1 MRRFLL
7 LSGCLAALLIA
18 ACTSGSKFPDPTG
31 KGSIQAINAI
41 STSPNIAFRVEER
54 SIGNINFKS
63 ASSKTPFDDFEY
75 NLNFDALLAGESEPT
90 RIASQLLQVVK
101 DMEYTL
107 IISGDLVAPTVT
119 LWERAVREYAEG
131 GTVLEAS
138 FGHFSPALGDVDVYF
153 ADSAIVP
160 AAGNEVG
167 TLTPG
172 GKLPPMDVQAGDY
185 VLTITTAGMPE
196 DILFTSD
203 AITMEA
209 ATTMLFIIF
218 DTDAND
224 RGPVSVRAF
233 NTETGAA
240 ATLFDPR
247 SITSCQ
253 GSCASPTVRFI
264 HALQDL
270 GAVDIYVDDPLTT
283 PTVEDQDYLGISPEK
298 LVPVGALPITYTA
311 FDNIGTIL
319 VDANI
324 SITTGIRADY
334 YVLGDAASPAS
345 VATVQ
350 DRRSVETLAKFTVVY
365 TETNHDSLDFYIVEA
380 GADIADL
387 SARYTGLTAGLDPL
401 LTQWPEGSY
410 DVYLTVTGEKTVV
423 AGPLQ
428 VDLVLG
434 DVVTAIIYDAVDT
447 ATADIVIIPDF

>member
-1 MRRFLL
+1 MRRFFL
-7 LSGCLAALLIA
+7 LSGCLAALLLA
-18 ACTSGSKFPDPTG
+18 ACTSGSGFPDPTG

-41 STSPNIAFRVEER
+41 STSPPISFFIEER
-54 SIGNINFKS
+54 ILGSLDFRS
-63 ASSKTPFDDFEY
+63 ASAKTRFDDFEY
-75 NLNFDALLAGESEPT
+75 NLNFDALLPNETTGESEII

-107 IISGDLVAPTVT
+107 IISGDLAAPTLT
-119 LWERAVREYAEG
+119 FWERAVREYAEG

-138 FGHFSPALGDVDVYF
+138 FGHFSPALGDVDIYF
-153 ADSAIVP
+153 ADAAIVP

-172 GKLPPMDVQAGDY
+172 GKLPPMDFQAGDY
-185 VLTITTAGMPE
+185 VLTITTAGMPG

-203 AITMEA
+203 AITMAA

-240 ATLFDPR
+240 ATLIDPLFP
-247 SITSCQ
+247 
-253 GSCASPTVRFI
+253 PTVRFI

-283 PTVEDQDYLGISPEK
+283 PVIEDQDYLGISSEIE
-298 LVPVGALPITYTA
+298 VPVGVLPITYTA

-319 VDANI
+319 VDEGI
-324 SITTGIRADY
+324 SMTSGVRVDY
-334 YVLGDAASPAS
+334 YVLGESASPVS
-345 VATVQ
+345 LATVP
-350 DRRSVETLAKFTVVY
+350 DRRSIETLARFTVVY
-365 TETNHDSLDFYIVEA
+365 METNHDPLDLYIVEA
-380 GADIADL
+380 AADIADL
-387 SARYTGLTAGLDPL
+387 PARFFGLSAGLEPL
-401 LTQWPEGSY
+401 LTPLPEGSY
-410 DVYLTVTGEKTVV
+410 DIYLTVTGEKTVV

-447 ATADIVIIPDF
+447 ATADIVVIPDF

>member
-7 LSGCLAALLIA
+7 LSACLAALLLS

-41 STSPNIAFRVEER
+41 STSPTITFLIEER
-54 SIGNINFKS
+54 RNGNLDFTT
-63 ASSKTPFDDFEY
+63 SSPKTRFDDFEY
-75 NLNFDALLAGESEPT
+75 NLNFDALLAGDSEPT

-101 DMEYTL
+101 DTEYTL
-107 IISGDLVAPTVT
+107 IISGDLAEPTLT
-119 LWERAVREYAEG
+119 LWERPVRVYADG

-138 FGHFSPALGDVDVYF
+138 FGHFSPALGDVDIYF
-153 ADSAIVP
+153 ADAAIVP

-172 GKLPPMDVQAGDY
+172 AKLPPMDFEAGDY
-185 VLTITTAGMPE
+185 VLTITTAGMPG

-240 ATLFDPR
+240 ATLIDPLY
-247 SITSCQ
+247 
-253 GSCASPTVRFI
+253 APTVRFI
-264 HALQDL
+264 HAIKDL
-270 GAVDIYVDDPLTT
+270 GAVDIYVDDPLTI
-283 PTVEDQDYLGISPEK
+283 PAVEDQDFRGVSAELE
-298 LVPVGALPITYTA
+298 VPVGVLPITYTA

-319 VDANI
+319 VDNDI
-324 SITTGIRADY
+324 SISPGIRADY
-334 YVLGDAASPAS
+334 YVVGDAASP
-345 VATVQ
+345 VPLATVP

-365 TETNHDSLDFYIVEA
+365 TETNHESLDFYLVEA
-380 GADIADL
+380 AADIADIP
-387 SARYTGLTAGLDPL
+387 ARYRGLTAGLDPL
-401 LTQWPEGSY
+401 VTQLPEGSY
-410 DVYLTVTGEKTVV
+410 DVYLTVTDEKTVV
-423 AGPLQ
+423 FGPLQ

-434 DVVTAIIYDAVDT
+434 DVVTAIVYDTVNP
-447 ATADIVIIPDF
+447 ATADITIIPDF

>member
-7 LSGCLAALLIA
+7 LSACLAALLLS

-54 SIGNINFKS
+54 AIGNINFKS

-107 IISGDLVAPTVT
+107 VISGDLVAPTVT
-119 LWERAVREYAEG
+119 LWERARREYAEG

-138 FGHFSPALGDVDVYF
+138 FGHFSPALGDVDIYF
-153 ADSAIVP
+153 ADAAIVP
-160 AAGNEVG
+160 AAGNEIG

-172 GKLPPMDVQAGDY
+172 AKLPPLDVQAGDY
-185 VLTITTAGMPE
+185 VLTITTAGMPG

-203 AITMEA
+203 VITMAA

-224 RGPVSVRAF
+224 RGPVSVRSF
-233 NTETGAA
+233 NTETGATTA
-240 ATLFDPR
+240 LIDPLYP
-247 SITSCQ
+247 
-253 GSCASPTVRFI
+253 PTVRFI

-270 GAVDIYVDDPLTT
+270 GAVDIYVDDPLTI
-283 PTVEDQDYLGISPEK
+283 PAVEDQDFRDVSAEIEVS
-298 LVPVGALPITYTA
+298 VGVLPITYTA

-345 VATVQ
+345 LATAR
-350 DRRSVETLAKFTVVY
+350 DRRSIETLAKFTVVY
-365 TETNHDSLDFYIVEA
+365 TETNHDALDVYIVEA
-380 GADIADL
+380 AADIADL
-387 SARYTGLTAGLDPL
+387 PARFTGLTAGLDPL
-401 LTQWPEGSY
+401 LTQLPEGSY

-434 DVVTAIIYDAVDT
+434 DVVTAIIYDAVNP
-447 ATADIVIIPDF
+447 ATADIVVIPDF

>member
-7 LSGCLAALLIA
+7 LSACLAALLLS

-41 STSPNIAFRVEER
+41 STSPTITFLIEER
-54 SIGNINFKS
+54 RNGNLDFTT
-63 ASSKTPFDDFEY
+63 SSPKTRFDDFEY
-75 NLNFDALLAGESEPT
+75 NLNFDALLAGDSEPT

-101 DMEYTL
+101 DTEYTL
-107 IISGDLVAPTVT
+107 IISGDLAAPILT
-119 LWERAVREYAEG
+119 LWERPVRVYADG

-138 FGHFSPALGDVDVYF
+138 FGHFSPALGDVDIYF
-153 ADSAIVP
+153 ADAAIVP

-172 GKLPPMDVQAGDY
+172 AKLPPMDFEAGDY
-185 VLTITTAGMPE
+185 VLTITTAGMPG

-240 ATLFDPR
+240 ATLIDPLY
-247 SITSCQ
+247 
-253 GSCASPTVRFI
+253 APTVRFI
-264 HALQDL
+264 HAIKDL
-270 GAVDIYVDDPLTT
+270 GAVDIYVDDPLTI
-283 PTVEDQDYLGISPEK
+283 PAVEDQNFRDVSAEIE
-298 LVPVGALPITYTA
+298 VPVGALPITYTA

-319 VDANI
+319 VDNDI
-324 SITTGIRADY
+324 SISPGIRADY
-334 YVLGDAASPAS
+334 YVVGDAASP
-345 VATVQ
+345 VPLATVP

-365 TETNHDSLDFYIVEA
+365 TETNHDSLDFYLVEA
-380 GADIADL
+380 AADIADIP
-387 SARYTGLTAGLDPL
+387 ARYRGLTAGLDPL
-401 LTQWPEGSY
+401 VTQLPEGSY
-410 DVYLTVTGEKTVV
+410 DVYLTVTDEKTVV
-423 AGPLQ
+423 FGPLQ

-434 DVVTAIIYDAVDT
+434 DVVTAIVYDTVNP
-447 ATADIVIIPDF
+447 ATADITIIPDF